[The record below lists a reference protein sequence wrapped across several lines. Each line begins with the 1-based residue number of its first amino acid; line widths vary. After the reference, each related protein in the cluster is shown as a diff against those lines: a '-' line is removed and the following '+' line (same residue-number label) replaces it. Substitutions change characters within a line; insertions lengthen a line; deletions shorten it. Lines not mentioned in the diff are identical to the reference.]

1 MTEESFSTED
11 GNEAD
16 FEWTEFNGDLGPT
29 ESAVETLTFHYDE
42 MTVDRKYWKQ
52 PI

>member
-1 MTEESFSTED
+1 MKEESFSTEE
-11 GNEAD
+11 GFEAD
-16 FEWTEFNGDLGPT
+16 FEWTEFRDLGPT

-42 MTVDRKYWKQ
+42 MTIERKYWKQ